1 MRTVPVLTRFY
12 LHQLLRVFARAHTA
26 HEHSHTRSAASVWA
40 PNVKTSWF
48 SNLARP
54 HEYVVLGHYASE
66 NLKQPKNSGPRML
79 HRTIE
84 VIDTGALGITGSDRH
99 WRIINHLLPH
109 PALFQL
115 VWEKRGGKRDLYVW
129 RPIPEDPRRFVA
141 LGHIATDTDEEPA
154 LESVRMVPRNL
165 VIKAKAPPRLLFED
179 SGTKGRKGS
188 LWRIG
193 NMGMMFAV
201 TGHDAP
207 AEEAWDMPL
216 NDDNAWLASSDGG
229 YIPQ

>member
-1 MRTVPVLTRFY
+1 MRTVPVITRFY

-109 PALFQL
+109 PARFQL

-154 LESVRMVPRNL
+154 LESVRMVPRDCRDGP
-165 VIKAKAPPRLLFED
+165 A
-179 SGTKGRKGS
+179 G
-188 LWRIG
+188 
-193 NMGMMFAV
+193 
-201 TGHDAP
+201 AP
-207 AEEAWDMPL
+207 ACRRRFCL
-216 NDDNAWLASSDGG
+216 SFS
-229 YIPQ
+229 PQTQTMW